1 MSFGILGL
9 FSPAVLA
16 YEIAQGT
23 PWDEALGIAK
33 KSETG
38 TDPFFGKTDMLQ
50 LLMFAGV
57 MKLSK
62 TPEGLKV
69 LERIGVEFTK
79 GIFKTLS
86 FLGQASAANP
96 VAAWANPILISGVLE
111 RFGFL
116 PPAFNA
122 NYHLGITMISGVEIY
137 SGILNDV
144 ANALPWNAMKNPPAP
159 FYPETIH
166 FAAEMDQ
173 RGWEHGD
180 IVALAKAA
188 RPGATTTKAVKK

>member
-16 YEIAQGT
+16 YQLAQGT

-33 KSETG
+33 KGGSG

-50 LLMFAGV
+50 LLMFAGI

-69 LERIGVEFTK
+69 LEKIGVEFTK
-79 GIFKTLS
+79 GVFKMLS
-86 FLGQASAANP
+86 FGAQASAANS
-96 VAAWANPILISGVLE
+96 VAAWGFPVLASGVLE

-116 PPAFNA
+116 PPKFNA
-122 NYHLGITMISGVEIY
+122 NYHLGITAISGIQIY
-137 SGILNDV
+137 EGILNDV
-144 ANALPWNAMKNPPAP
+144 ADALPWNLMKSDRDVA
-159 FYPETIH
+159 YPDTVH
-166 FAAEMDQ
+166 FAPV
-173 RGWEHGD
+173 GD
-180 IVALAKAA
+180 IK
-188 RPGATTTKAVKK
+188 GDEK